1 MAVAT
6 EVARL
11 APEDLDGAAR
21 VAIDAMPSPG
31 ESPERRFERV
41 RRRLAAG
48 CETDPE
54 GVWVAREEGRV
65 AGFAMA
71 LTSDGLWV
79 LAQLFV
85 DPATQSRGLG
95 RALLRRALGY
105 AAGARGA
112 LITASDD
119 ARAIRLY
126 GAAGFTPRPALSAHG
141 PVDRRALPALEL
153 VRDGDLDDVDRTAAV
168 DRAVRGGARTHHIA
182 QLVSSGDRLYL
193 ARGGRGYAV
202 GTPHGRVVTLAAVD
216 EEAAR
221 ALLWRVLADV
231 PADGNASL
239 NGLTSAQEWAFD
251 VALRAG
257 LAIEPGGPLFTRGR
271 VGPLTPFLPS
281 GAYS

>member
-1 MAVAT
+1 METAT
-6 EVARL
+6 EVTRL

-21 VAIDAMPSPG
+21 VAVDAMPMPG
-31 ESPERRFERV
+31 ELPERRFERV

-48 CETDPE
+48 CATDPE
-54 GVWVAREEGRV
+54 GVWVAREEGRI

-85 DPATQSRGLG
+85 DPATQGRGLG
-95 RALLRRALGY
+95 RALLTRALRS

-112 LITASDD
+112 LITASADP
-119 ARAIRLY
+119 RAIRLY
-126 GAAGFTPRPALSAHG
+126 GGAGFAPRPALSAHG

-153 VRDGDLDDVDRTAAV
+153 VRDGDVDDVERTAAI
-168 DRAVRGGARTHHIA
+168 DRAVRGGARTRHIA
-182 QLVSSGDRLYL
+182 QLVATGDRLYL

-202 GTPHGRVVTLAAVD
+202 GTPQGRVATLAAVD

-231 PADGNASL
+231 PADGNATVH
-239 NGLTSAQEWAFD
+239 GLTATQAWAFD
-251 VALRAG
+251 VALCAG
-257 LAIEPGGPLFTRGR
+257 LALAPGGPLFTRGR